1 MFNLG
6 ERERLARSFRRL
18 AEKYHGNVA
27 RRVCCARRT
36 THRAGRPHSPIFFRS
51 DPFHEKKAK
60 LASVIA
66 IAPMAVANAAAH
78 ADFK

>member
-1 MFNLG
+1 VLCASPKSITGMSRAECVVRG
-6 ERERLARSFRRL
+6 AQHSGRGAR
-18 AEKYHGNVA
+18 
-27 RRVCCARRT
+27 
-36 THRAGRPHSPIFFRS
+36 HSPIFFRS

-78 ADFK
+78 VDFK